1 MIFYLVSTII
11 IIKEKRKCLMEN
23 TVQKEIDYDK
33 WIESEKLHKDL
44 CGSYDFC
51 KYCNKS
57 FHNLYEVK
65 PLPPLYFS

>member
-1 MIFYLVSTII
+1 
-11 IIKEKRKCLMEN
+11 MEN
-23 TVQKEIDYDK
+23 TVQKKIDYDK

-57 FHNLYEVK
+57 LANPCANAVDAIQVALKETAYRK
-65 PLPPLYFS
+65 SAKK